1 MKWITPLAVLLIL
14 HVSLTAQ
21 DINPEIFRKNV
32 EVLYTAADA
41 GFKSIKGE
49 ETGTTDEGDKKYHST
64 RKVSGAMDVYIK
76 VDGEDTHTYIAVF
89 ESKDMKAAKAK
100 MEQMAQIIFEET
112 EAKVSARDSGTD
124 MSYEGYRK
132 ETVEFASDNIDDL
145 GHHPSFSVGVL
156 RGTDPPIIELEI
168 NEPLWK

>member
-1 MKWITPLAVLLIL
+1 MKWIPLFAVLLIFNA
-14 HVSLTAQ
+14 SISAQ

-32 EVLYTAADA
+32 DVLYTAADA

-49 ETGTTDEGDKKYHST
+49 ETGTTEDGDKKYHST

-89 ESKDMKAAKAK
+89 ESKDMKSAQAK
-100 MEQMAQIIFEET
+100 MEQMAQIIFEEI
-112 EAKVSARDSGTD
+112 EEKGFARDSGTD

-132 ETVEFASDNIDDL
+132 ATIEFASDNIDDL
-145 GHHPSFSVGVL
+145 GHHPSFSIGIL
-156 RGTDPPIIELEI
+156 RGSNPPVVELEI